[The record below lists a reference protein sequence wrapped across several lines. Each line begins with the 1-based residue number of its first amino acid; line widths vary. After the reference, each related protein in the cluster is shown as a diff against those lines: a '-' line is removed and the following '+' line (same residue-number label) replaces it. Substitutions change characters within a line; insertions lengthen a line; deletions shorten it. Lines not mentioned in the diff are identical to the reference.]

1 MLMKIKIT
9 AGATSRPVLRAV
21 PFVIILLFGTIAG
34 SAQDSSHGA
43 VLLLSKAKFAP
54 DDDIKCLASVL
65 ENGNPDSGP
74 STILLKAAPGCVV
87 PPHFH
92 TAEEQLIVV
101 GGEVSTGMD
110 GMADTLLAAGGFAMM
125 PGKKPHWFTCTSR
138 TECLMF
144 VIFDRKYD
152 ITWVKHK

>member
-1 MLMKIKIT
+1 MKIKIISS
-9 AGATSRPVLRAV
+9 ARSRQVLRAV
-21 PFVIILLFGTIAG
+21 PFLILLLLGTMAG
-34 SAQDSSHGA
+34 SAQNSSHGS
-43 VLLLSKAKFAP
+43 VLPLSKAQFAP

-101 GGEVSTGMD
+101 RGGVSTGMD

-125 PGKKPHWFTCTSR
+125 PGKKPHWFTCTSK
-138 TECLMF
+138 TACLMF
-144 VIFDRKYD
+144 VTFDRKYD
-152 ITWVKHK
+152 ITWVKNK